1 MWEKRAA
8 QFVRYINK
16 VYGFNKFLAGYGDS
30 RFRPQIPAWVTTLT
44 LLLGLWQRSGSL
56 HQLEQMGRDGELDRY
71 IAHPRKPSADT
82 LGKALR
88 HADANTLWEYVH
100 SIVRKARRNKA
111 FPQGTLAGWLV
122 ASLDGTEQYATSRP
136 PEAARETWSKRARS
150 NGKVEHYERM
160 IAASYVGCQPRLQ
173 LGLERIRPGE
183 NERSASLRLIDE
195 LDRYHGP
202 GWCDILCLDAGFVS
216 APFINALRVRH
227 KHAVV
232 KVKRE
237 DMLVVR
243 EAKLSFADRAPDVT
257 MKQAVCM
264 TSEERECNKELAK
277 SRYDVR
283 IWDADACVMWSGLDE
298 PIRCL
303 RVEETRWVR
312 AQSEWVAEESVTY
325 HIVTTMPQAIIRPET
340 VWTIMHRRW
349 DIENSLFNDLK
360 QNWHFS
366 HCYTHDVEGIEAM
379 NALYA
384 IARNLLLLFRYRGIR
399 PRQGMTLKTLTRQ
412 ICRGL
417 LEGRASSVLRL
428 DSG

>member
-8 QFVRYINK
+8 QFFRYISK
-16 VYGFNKFLAGYGDS
+16 VYGFDQLLAEYEDS
-30 RFRPQIPAWVTTLT
+30 RTRPQIPSWVTTLT
-44 LLLGLWQRSGSL
+44 MLLGLWQRSGSL

-82 LGKALR
+82 LGEALV
-88 HADANTLWEYVH
+88 HADVGALWNFARW
-100 SIVRKARRNKA
+100 IVRKARHNKV
-111 FPQGTLAGWLV
+111 FGQGTLAGWMV

-136 PEAARETWSKRARS
+136 THAARETWCKRELQ
-150 NGKVEHYERM
+150 NGKTEYYERQ
-160 IAASYVGCQPRLQ
+160 IAASYVGCHPRLQ
-173 LGLERIRPGE
+173 LGTKRIRPGE
-183 NERSASLRLIDE
+183 HERGASLRLIDE
-195 LDRYHGP
+195 LDRYYGP

-216 APFINALRVRH
+216 APFINELRIRH
-227 KHAVV
+227 KHVVV

-237 DMLVVR
+237 NMLVVR
-243 EAKLSFADRAPDVT
+243 EANLSFAQRNPDVT
-257 MKQAVCM
+257 LKQAVCM
-264 TSEERECNKELAK
+264 TPEEREHDKERAR

-283 IWDADACVMWSGLDE
+283 IWDADGCMMWSGLNE

-303 RVEETRWVR
+303 RVEETHWIRH
-312 AQSEWVAEESVTY
+312 QSEWVAEKPVTY
-325 HIVTTMPQAIIRPET
+325 HIVTTMPQSILRADT
-340 VWTIMHRRW
+340 VWMIMHRRW

-360 QNWHFS
+360 QNWHYS
-366 HCYTHDVEGIEAM
+366 HCYTHDVQGIDAM

-399 PRQGMTLKTLTRQ
+399 ARQGLTLKTLTRQ

-417 LEGRASSVLRL
+417 LEGLATPFLRL